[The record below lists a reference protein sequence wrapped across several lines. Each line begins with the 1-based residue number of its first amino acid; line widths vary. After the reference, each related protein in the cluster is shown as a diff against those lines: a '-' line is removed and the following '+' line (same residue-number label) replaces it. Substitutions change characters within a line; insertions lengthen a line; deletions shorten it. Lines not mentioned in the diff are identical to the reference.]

1 MNNYNT
7 QLSWSHIV
15 ASVHQ
20 GSILGPI
27 LFLIYI
33 TDLSGGLH
41 YNSILFVD
49 DTSLFASVHNINKAT
64 NYLNNDLTKITKVA
78 F

>member
-1 MNNYNT
+1 MNNYNK
-7 QLSWSHIV
+7 QLSWSHVV
-15 ASVHQ
+15 AIVHQ
-20 GSILGPI
+20 GLILGPL

-41 YNSILFVD
+41 CNPILFVD
-49 DTSLFASVHNINKAT
+49 DTSLFASMHNINKET